1 MTENYR
7 FLAPIKKIGKKQ
19 ILKVQSLTTNGK
31 PVILPYGLK
40 SIKILNASELKTDR
54 IHVTTLPTSSVCRR
68 KVEPTRLK
76 GFYRSNVT
84 RGVI

>member
-1 MTENYR
+1 MK

-19 ILKVQSLTTNGK
+19 ILKVQPLTTNGK

-54 IHVTTLPTSSVCRR
+54 IHLTTLPAGSVCRR
-68 KVEPTRLK
+68 KIETTRIK
-76 GFYRSNVT
+76 GFK
-84 RGVI
+84 